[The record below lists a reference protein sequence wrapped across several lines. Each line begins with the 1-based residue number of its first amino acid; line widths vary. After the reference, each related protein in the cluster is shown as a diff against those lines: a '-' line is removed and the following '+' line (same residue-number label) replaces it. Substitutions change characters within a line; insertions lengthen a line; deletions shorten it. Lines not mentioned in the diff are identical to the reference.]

1 MPIFINFRKRG
12 TIKINDSHTM
22 PVWTT
27 GEIAMDAAII
37 VEGKN
42 DKTRLSRVLSSE
54 IPIHCTFGT
63 LNANRIES
71 LRKAVGNRQV
81 YLFTD
86 PDASGRRIRGVL
98 RDVFPDAEHIYTRR
112 GYSGVEGTPEEYL
125 ILQLEKAGLEAYILY
140 PDPAT
145 IWPQ

>member
-1 MPIFINFRKRG
+1 MSEEL
-12 TIKINDSHTM
+12 T
-22 PVWTT
+22 
-27 GEIAMDAAII
+27 AMDVVII

-42 DKTRLSRVLSSE
+42 DKSRLSRVLSSE

-63 LNANRIES
+63 LNANRIET
-71 LRKAVGNRQV
+71 LRKAVGDRHV

-86 PDASGRRIRGVL
+86 PDSSGRRIRGVL
-98 RDVFPDAEHIYTRR
+98 RDVFPDADHIYTRR

-125 ILQLEKAGLEAYILY
+125 IQQLEKAGLEEYILY

-145 IWPQ
+145 EWPKD

>member
-1 MPIFINFRKRG
+1 MESAI
-12 TIKINDSHTM
+12 
-22 PVWTT
+22 
-27 GEIAMDAAII
+27 AII

-42 DKTRLSRVLSSE
+42 DKSRLARLLSSE
-54 IPIHCTFGT
+54 IAIHCTFGT
-63 LNANRIES
+63 LNTDKIEA

-112 GYSGVEGTPEEYL
+112 GYNGVEGTPEEYL
-125 ILQLEKAGLEAYILY
+125 IQQLEKAGLEDYIVY
-140 PDPAT
+140 PPPT
-145 IWPQ
+145 SVFPE

>member
-1 MPIFINFRKRG
+1 
-12 TIKINDSHTM
+12 
-22 PVWTT
+22 
-27 GEIAMDAAII
+27 MDIAII

-42 DKTRLSRVLSSE
+42 DKSRLSRVLSPD

-63 LNANRIES
+63 LNTNRIEA
-71 LRKAVGNRQV
+71 LLKAVGNSQV

-112 GYSGVEGTPEEYL
+112 GYNGVEGTPEEYL
-125 ILQLEKAGLEAYILY
+125 IQQLEKAGLEAYILY
-140 PDPAT
+140 PDPT
-145 IWPQ
+145 TLIGE